1 MFKIYHKNIK
11 YLVGNSKIE
20 PCILK
25 PFDKIV
31 CDFLIELSNQILKN
45 KESRKYSDLI
55 ALSYWCNKKKID
67 KLKKDNEKNII
78 RIGRGVVFH
87 IAPSNIP
94 TNFFYSL
101 VFGLIT
107 GNSNIV
113 KVPSNNFQQ
122 IKIICK
128 EINNILKKK
137 KYFLLKK
144 NITIIK
150 YQVNDINSITEEISK
165 KCDIRIIWGGDETIN
180 SIRKFKIKPKATDI
194 TFSDRSSL
202 CLLNAK
208 KITNLKQKKI
218 FQLAS
223 NFYND
228 TYSTDQNACSSP
240 HIIFWLGKK
249 NTAYARRKF
258 WDQVYKIALKKY
270 TLPDLAPIEKYSQFC
285 KDLINNKKF
294 SKDTTFSPYLCKI
307 NLEKLD
313 HNLSNIRGK
322 CGYFYE
328 YCLDD
333 LKEIKNFITSKFQTL
348 TYFGFNKN
356 FFNTFFLNHNI
367 NGIDRVVPV
376 GEGLNIELQWDGYDI
391 ISSLSRIVSVK

>member
-1 MFKIYHKNIK
+1 MFKIYHKNIT
-11 YLVGNSKIE
+11 YLVGSSKIE

-67 KLKKDNEKNII
+67 KLKKDNKKNII
-78 RIGRGVVFH
+78 RIGRGLVFH

-150 YQVNDINSITEEISK
+150 YKVNDMNSITEEISK

-294 SKDTTFSPYLCKI
+294 SKHTTFSPYLCKI

-328 YCLDD
+328 YYLDD
-333 LKEIKNFITSKFQTL
+333 LKEIKNFITNKFQTL

-356 FFNTFFLNHNI
+356 FFNTFFLNNNI

-376 GEGLNIELQWDGYDI
+376 GEGLNIGLQWDGYDI